1 MSPTSDHILLG
12 AFIHGDEIS
21 GQKETQ
27 RKTKDETR
35 RKRYR
40 IAEPKSGQLFWTH
53 LLNNYEIV
61 PISVYAGDGV
71 PPSPV
76 WGHRGIRGV
85 WRLDI

>member
-21 GQKETQ
+21 GQKEHREKPRMKQ
-27 RKTKDETR
+27 GK
-35 RKRYR
+35 KRYR
-40 IAEPKSGQLFWTH
+40 IAEPKSGQLFWTN

-85 WRLDI
+85 W